1 MNKMSAVIFILDK
14 LDSGTVTA
22 KELAEEMNVS
32 TESIQKYL
40 KEIETA
46 EIPICKPQD
55 GSYAFADNFSL
66 KKMQL
71 SGTDAGLLVLF
82 NSFVES
88 LNNKKFDESLA
99 NLRKKILQENE
110 ENPFY
115 VKVQKGQQYEVNG
128 TTRIIESAIRE
139 RFFIAIE
146 SSKNNIIK
154 CLRPIKIA
162 YYEGFWYL
170 ICLLGK
176 KNKILKYNIA
186 NIKSVTVT
194 DKQFEYTKDIEDILK
209 ESVSIWFEQERNM
222 NVKLSIDK
230 KVAKYFKM
238 RQFFPLQQIVE
249 ECEDGT
255 LILECKVS
263 KKEEVMPTVFQWLP
277 YIKVLEPKLI
287 DKKVKE
293 IMSKYLDE

>member
-1 MNKMSAVIFILDK
+1 MNKMSAVVFILDK
-14 LDSGTVTA
+14 LDSGAVTT

-32 TESIQKYL
+32 AESVQEYL

-46 EIPICKPQD
+46 AFPICNPEK
-55 GSYAFADNFSL
+55 GMYAFAENFSL
-66 KKMQL
+66 NKMQL

-88 LNNKKFDESLA
+88 LNNKKFDESLS
-99 NLRKKILQENE
+99 NLRKRILQENTD
-110 ENPFY
+110 NPFY
-115 VKVQKGQQYEVNG
+115 VKIQKGQQYEVNG
-128 TTRIIESAIRE
+128 TTKIIETAIKE
-139 RFFIAIE
+139 RYFISIE
-146 SSKNNIIK
+146 SNKKNTIK
-154 CLRPIKIA
+154 CLKPIKIA

-176 KNKILKYNIA
+176 KNKILKYNIS

-194 DKQFEYTKDIEDILK
+194 DKQFEYTKDIENILK

-238 RQFFPLQQIVE
+238 RQFFPLQQVVE
-249 ECEDGT
+249 ETEDGT

-277 YIKVLEPKLI
+277 YIRVLEPKLI

-293 IMSKYLDE
+293 VMSKYLEE

>member
-1 MNKMSAVIFILDK
+1 MNKMSAVIFILNK
-14 LDSGTVTA
+14 LDSGSVTE
-22 KELAEEMNVS
+22 KGLAEELNIS
-32 TESIQKYL
+32 TDAIRDYL

-46 EIPICKPQD
+46 EFPLYNPEK
-55 GSYAFADNFSL
+55 GTYAFAEEFSL
-66 KKMQL
+66 KKRQL

-110 ENPFY
+110 DSPFY
-115 VKVQKGQQYEVNG
+115 VKIQKGQEYEVNG
-128 TTRIIESAIRE
+128 TTKIIETAIRE
-139 RFFIAIE
+139 RYFISIE
-146 SSKNNIIK
+146 SNKKNTIK

-186 NIKSVTVT
+186 NIKSVAVS
-194 DKQFEYTKDIEDILK
+194 DKQFEYTKDIDDILK
-209 ESVSIWFEQERNM
+209 ESVSIWFEKDRNM
-222 NVKLSIDK
+222 KVKLSVDK
-230 KVAKYFKM
+230 KVAKYFKI
-238 RQFFPLQQIVE
+238 RQFFPLQETVE
-249 ECEDGT
+249 EQEDGT

-263 KKEEVMPTVFQWLP
+263 RKEEVLPTVFQWLP

-293 IMSKYLDE
+293 IISKYINE